1 MKIIN
6 LQIAKAINP
15 VNYNQ
20 VQKLTSFDNLIGLPS
35 TSQMIKRL
43 EVIDFEEILELLESG
58 EEIKIEG

>member
-20 VQKLTSFDNLIGLPS
+20 VQKLTSFDNLIGFPS
-35 TSQMIKRL
+35 TSQMTKRL